1 MCPLQDYSAVA
12 DSLGLIFPSPMN
24 RAEEG
29 KHFREEPGC
38 PKCVL
43 VFAEFY
49 AADWRHCQ
57 PLTNAMFEYQTAL
70 SRCHIRAVSTA
81 FTLRPY
87 RR

>member
-1 MCPLQDYSAVA
+1 MCPLQDYPAVA
-12 DSLGLIFPSPMN
+12 DSQVLIFPSPMN

-29 KHFREEPGC
+29 KHFQGQLGC

-43 VFAEFY
+43 VFAGFY

-57 PLTNAMFEYQTAL
+57 PITNGMFEYRTTL
-70 SRCHIRAVSTA
+70 SGCHIRAVSTA
-81 FTLRPY
+81 FTQGPY